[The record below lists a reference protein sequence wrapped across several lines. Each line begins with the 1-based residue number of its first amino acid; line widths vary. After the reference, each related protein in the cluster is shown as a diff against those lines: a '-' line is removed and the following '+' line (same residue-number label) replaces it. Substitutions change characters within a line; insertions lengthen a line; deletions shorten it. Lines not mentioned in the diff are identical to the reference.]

1 MEQAAA
7 TKKQQVKFSIRV
19 VSEEIDKML
28 ADGASRHLFYRIVK
42 GDRLYG
48 PDVLEYQLM
57 DVIADLQDKYSGR
70 AWISRSPEG
79 IVIDRVIPA
88 KTHD

>member
-42 GDRLYG
+42 GDRF
-48 PDVLEYQLM
+48 VLEYQLM

-70 AWISRSPEG
+70 AWVSRSPEG

-88 KTHD
+88 

>member
-7 TKKQQVKFSIRV
+7 TKKQQIKFSIRV

-28 ADGASRHLFYRIVK
+28 ADGVSRHLFYRIVK

-57 DVIADLQDKYSGR
+57 DVIADLQDKYAGR

-79 IVIDRVIPA
+79 IVIDRVTPA
-88 KTHD
+88 

>member
-42 GDRLYG
+42 GDMF
-48 PDVLEYQLM
+48 VLEYQLM

-70 AWISRSPEG
+70 AWVSRSPEG

-88 KTHD
+88 KSHD

>member
-7 TKKQQVKFSIRV
+7 TKKQQVKFSIQV

-70 AWISRSPEG
+70 VWVSRSPEG

>member
-7 TKKQQVKFSIRV
+7 TKKQQVKFSIQV

-42 GDRLYG
+42 GDMF
-48 PDVLEYQLM
+48 VLEYQLM

-70 AWISRSPEG
+70 AWVSRSPEG

-88 KTHD
+88 KSHD

>member
-7 TKKQQVKFSIRV
+7 TKKQQVKFSIQV

-70 AWISRSPEG
+70 AWVSRSPEG

-88 KTHD
+88 

>member
-7 TKKQQVKFSIRV
+7 TKKQHVKFSIQV

-42 GDRLYG
+42 GDMF
-48 PDVLEYQLM
+48 VLEYRLM

-70 AWISRSPEG
+70 AWVSRSPEG

-88 KTHD
+88 KSHD

>member
-1 MEQAAA
+1 
-7 TKKQQVKFSIRV
+7 
-19 VSEEIDKML
+19 ML

-70 AWISRSPEG
+70 VWVSRSPEG

>member
-7 TKKQQVKFSIRV
+7 TKKQQVKFSIQV

-42 GDRLYG
+42 GDMF
-48 PDVLEYQLM
+48 VLEYQLM

-88 KTHD
+88 KSHD

>member
-42 GDRLYG
+42 GDMF
-48 PDVLEYQLM
+48 VLEYQLM

-88 KTHD
+88 R

>member
-7 TKKQQVKFSIRV
+7 TKKQQVKFSIQV

-42 GDRLYG
+42 GDMF
-48 PDVLEYQLM
+48 VLEYQLM

-70 AWISRSPEG
+70 AWVSRSPEG
-79 IVIDRVIPA
+79 IVINRVIPA
-88 KTHD
+88 KSHD

>member
-28 ADGASRHLFYRIVK
+28 ADGKSRHLFYRVVK

-48 PDVLEYQLM
+48 PDVLEHQLM

>member
-7 TKKQQVKFSIRV
+7 TKKQQVKFSIQV

-42 GDRLYG
+42 GDMF
-48 PDVLEYQLM
+48 VLEYQLM

-70 AWISRSPEG
+70 AWVSRSPEG

-88 KTHD
+88 R

>member
-1 MEQAAA
+1 MEG
-7 TKKQQVKFSIRV
+7 KQVKFSIQV

-28 ADGASRHLFYRIVK
+28 ADRTSRHLFYRVK
-42 GDRLYG
+42 GDRF
-48 PDVLEYQLM
+48 VLEHQLM

-79 IVIDRVIPA
+79 IVIDRINS
-88 KTHD
+88 

>member
-42 GDRLYG
+42 VDRLYG

-70 AWISRSPEG
+70 AWVSRSPEG

-88 KTHD
+88 KSHD